1 MITQRGATIVYATHI
16 FDGLETWATDL
27 VYIQEGVLK
36 RTEKLPELPE
46 LKSSP
51 NLLSVVENWLRS
63 ETPIEK
69 KKPAPAPAKAQ
80 KSSPFGSSPFQSSRH
95 MSHYR

>member
-1 MITQRGATIVYATHI
+1 MLTQRGATIVYATHI

-27 VYIQEGVLK
+27 VYIQDGVLK
-36 RTEKLPELPE
+36 RTDKLPELPE

-63 ETPIEK
+63 ETTIEK
-69 KKPAPAPAKAQ
+69 KKPAPAPPKVQ

-95 MSHYR
+95 MAYFR